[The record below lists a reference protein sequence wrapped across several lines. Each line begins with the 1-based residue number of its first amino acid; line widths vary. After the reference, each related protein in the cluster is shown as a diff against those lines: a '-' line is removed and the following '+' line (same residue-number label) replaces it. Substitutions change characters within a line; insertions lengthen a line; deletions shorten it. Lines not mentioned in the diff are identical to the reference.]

1 MPNKRE
7 ADSRD
12 GALIAVPQKLKVARI
27 DKSGLGLRCVAR
39 IAAYLDHFAVGIA
52 FYQRRRADLLAG
64 TAA

>member
-12 GALIAVPQKLKVARI
+12 GALIAVPQKSKV
-27 DKSGLGLRCVAR
+27 VR
-39 IAAYLDHFAVGIA
+39 IAAYLDRFAVGIA